1 MDKTERLDPQ
11 ALEAWLKN
19 HSAWRLQDEQLCCS
33 LRFHNFSEA
42 WAFMSRVALLAEQQ
56 NHHPEW
62 ANVYD
67 RVEIALTS
75 HDAGGLTQRDIRLAE
90 AIDALLSDTV

>member
-1 MDKTERLDPQ
+1 MNETAKLEHQ
-11 ALEAWLKN
+11 AIETWLAE
-19 HSAWRLQDEQLCCS
+19 HSAWRLENDQLCCS

-42 WAFMSRVALLAEQQ
+42 WAFMNRVALLAEQQ

-62 ANVYD
+62 TNVYN

-75 HDAGGLTQRDIRLAE
+75 HDTGGLTGRDIRLAD
-90 AIDALLSDTV
+90 AIDALLSE